1 MVCFGIVNFNQFN
14 VSNDCSILLIVNQEF
29 LELYFRYQDRNS
41 GDLLDKQHVT
51 DILCWAM
58 VIFFFNYIS
67 DVFLILEHWYT
78 CTQ

>member
-58 VIFFFNYIS
+58 VIFYLIIKVMFFNS
-67 DVFLILEHWYT
+67 
-78 CTQ
+78 